1 MSGYY
6 VRRQGDDS
14 DYLEHSLF
22 GNVRSQ
28 AHKYLAKLPTPG
40 GGFRYIY
47 NQAELLAARAGK
59 AVSNVKRAADNAIGF
74 GARKRWQ
81 NIHNRAEAYQR
92 KHGGNQPRRSTQMQ
106 ETKAHQRYN
115 KTLLGRA
122 ERALNSA
129 RNAVGS
135 AGNAARNAIGNAV
148 GEARRRGEGVVGSI
162 KKGAYA
168 VGGQVAKATGLEARG
183 RMNRLGAQRQ
193 RILKGNGSRGLNA
206 VNQAYNSAKSS
217 YNKSIL
223 GRAENAFNSA
233 RGAVSGAVSG
243 ARNAASNAVGKVR
256 AKGQSAIDAAVGAGR
271 GAAATLSRA
280 SGLAAQQ
287 RADRLRKAS
296 NRHPGNTDLKR
307 AANRAEIDTYHTPL
321 GRLKSAVDDVR
332 SAANDAV
339 GKARSKG
346 QQAIKNAHSA
356 AREGSRIA
364 GINRGERRRT
374 KQNLDRATAERDR
387 LERGIEAARVKNGEF
402 YDPNDKLEIA
412 RDRARRRAQAKVNSA
427 TTAYNNAHSKGKRR
441 RT

>member
-6 VRRQGDDS
+6 IRRQGDDS

-81 NIHNRAEAYQR
+81 NIHNRGEAYQR

-193 RILKGNGSRGLNA
+193 RMLKGSGKGLHG
-206 VNQAYNSAKSS
+206 VNKAYNAAKSS
-217 YNKSIL
+217 YDKSIL

-233 RGAVSGAVSG
+233 R
-243 ARNAASNAVGKVR
+243 NAVG
-256 AKGQSAIDAAVGAGR
+256 
-271 GAAATLSRA
+271 GAA
-280 SGLAAQQ
+280 GNAANTV
-287 RADRLRKAS
+287 RKTAGNAANAARKAA
-296 NRHPGNTDLKR
+296 GN
-307 AANRAEIDTYHTPL
+307 AANRAAEASGL
-321 GRLKSAVDDVR
+321 
-332 SAANDAV
+332 N
-339 GKARSKG
+339 ARN
-346 QQAIKNAHSA
+346 AYKNAYSDYRDSVDQSKKGGYKYTGAMNRRWGKVENKRNAYHKTPIGRVERVYDA
-356 AREGSRIA
+356 ASERI
-364 GINRGERRRT
+364 GEALPELPW
-374 KQNLDRATAERDR
+374 KKKKKKA
-387 LERGIEAARVKNGEF
+387 
-402 YDPNDKLEIA
+402 
-412 RDRARRRAQAKVNSA
+412 
-427 TTAYNNAHSKGKRR
+427 
-441 RT
+441 

>member
-14 DYLEHSLF
+14 DYLEHAFIAGAGS
-22 GNVRSQ
+22 GGRSSGH
-28 AHKYLAKLPTPG
+28 HKYLAKLPTPG

-47 NQAELLAARAGK
+47 DQASLLAARAGH
-59 AVSNVKRAADNAIGF
+59 AVSKVI
-74 GARKRWQ
+74 
-81 NIHNRAEAYQR
+81 
-92 KHGGNQPRRSTQMQ
+92 
-106 ETKAHQRYN
+106 
-115 KTLLGRA
+115 
-122 ERALNSA
+122 
-129 RNAVGS
+129 
-135 AGNAARNAIGNAV
+135 
-148 GEARRRGEGVVGSI
+148 
-162 KKGAYA
+162 
-168 VGGQVAKATGLEARG
+168 GLEARG

-223 GRAENAFNSA
+223 GRAENAANAARKAIGNAVGEARKRGEGVVGSIKKGAYAVGGQVAKATGLEARGRMNRLGAQRQRMLKGSGKGLHGVNKAYNAAKSSYNKSILGRAENTFNSA

-243 ARNAASNAVGKVR
+243 ARNAASNAVGKAR

-271 GAAATLSRA
+271 GAANNVRKTATET
-280 SGLAAQQ
+280 
-287 RADRLRKAS
+287 LRS
-296 NRHPGNTDLKR
+296 TGM
-307 AANRAEIDTYHTPL
+307 
-321 GRLKSAVDDVR
+321 
-332 SAANDAV
+332 
-339 GKARSKG
+339 
-346 QQAIKNAHSA
+346 
-356 AREGSRIA
+356 
-364 GINRGERRRT
+364 NRGERRRT
-374 KQNLDRATAERDR
+374 KQNLDRTTAERDR

>member
-14 DYLEHSLF
+14 DYLEHSLW
-22 GNVRSQ
+22 GNVRSG

-59 AVSNVKRAADNAIGF
+59 AVSNVKRAADNAIGLT
-74 GARKRWQ
+74 ARKQ
-81 NIHNRAEAYQR
+81 FKSIHNRAERFSAKNQGASPRSSLQKQSQVAY
-92 KHGGNQPRRSTQMQ
+92 N
-106 ETKAHQRYN
+106 RYKN
-115 KTLLGRA
+115 TLLGRA
-122 ERALNSA
+122 E
-129 RNAVGS
+129 NA
-135 AGNAARNAIGNAV
+135 ANAARNAIGKAV
-148 GEARRRGEGVVGSI
+148 GNARKTGEGVIGSI

-193 RILKGNGSRGLNA
+193 RMLKGSGKGLHG
-206 VNQAYNSAKSS
+206 VNKAYNAAKSS

-223 GRAENAFNSA
+223 GRAENAFNAA
-233 RGAVSGAVSG
+233 RGAVSGAVGG
-243 ARNAASNAVGKVR
+243 ARNAASNAVDKAR

>member
-14 DYLEHSLF
+14 DYLEHAFIAGAGS
-22 GNVRSQ
+22 GGRSSGH
-28 AHKYLAKLPTPG
+28 HKYLAKLPTPG

-47 NQAELLAARAGK
+47 DQASLLAARAGK
-59 AVSNVKRAADNAIGF
+59 AVSNVRRAADNAIGF

-81 NIHNRAEAYQR
+81 NIHNRGEAYQR

-148 GEARRRGEGVVGSI
+148 GEARKRGEGVVGSI

-193 RILKGNGSRGLNA
+193 RMLKGSGKGLHG
-206 VNQAYNSAKSS
+206 VNKAYNAAKSS

-243 ARNAASNAVGKVR
+243 ARNAASNAVGKAR

-271 GAAATLSRA
+271 GAANNVRKTATET
-280 SGLAAQQ
+280 
-287 RADRLRKAS
+287 LRS
-296 NRHPGNTDLKR
+296 TGM
-307 AANRAEIDTYHTPL
+307 
-321 GRLKSAVDDVR
+321 
-332 SAANDAV
+332 
-339 GKARSKG
+339 
-346 QQAIKNAHSA
+346 
-356 AREGSRIA
+356 
-364 GINRGERRRT
+364 NRGERRRT
-374 KQNLDRATAERDR
+374 KQNLDRTTAERDR

>member
-14 DYLEHSLF
+14 DYLEHSLW
-22 GNVRSQ
+22 GNVRSG

-59 AVSNVKRAADNAIGF
+59 AVSNVKRAADNAIGLT
-74 GARKRWQ
+74 ARKQ
-81 NIHNRAEAYQR
+81 FKSIHNRAERFSAKNQGASPRSSLQKQSQVAY
-92 KHGGNQPRRSTQMQ
+92 N
-106 ETKAHQRYN
+106 RYK

-122 ERALNSA
+122 E
-129 RNAVGS
+129 NA
-135 AGNAARNAIGNAV
+135 ANAARNAIGNAV

-168 VGGQVAKATGLEARG
+168 VGRAADNAIGLTARKQFKSIHNRGERFSAKNQGASPRSSLQKQGQVAY
-183 RMNRLGAQRQ
+183 NRYKNTL
-193 RILKGNGSRGLNA
+193 
-206 VNQAYNSAKSS
+206 
-217 YNKSIL
+217 L
-223 GRAENAFNSA
+223 GRAENAFNAA
-233 RGAVSGAVSG
+233 RGAVSGAVGG
-243 ARNAASNAVGKVR
+243 ARNAASNAVDKAR

-271 GAAATLSRA
+271 GAANNVRKTATET
-280 SGLAAQQ
+280 
-287 RADRLRKAS
+287 LRS
-296 NRHPGNTDLKR
+296 TGM
-307 AANRAEIDTYHTPL
+307 
-321 GRLKSAVDDVR
+321 
-332 SAANDAV
+332 
-339 GKARSKG
+339 
-346 QQAIKNAHSA
+346 
-356 AREGSRIA
+356 
-364 GINRGERRRT
+364 NRGERRRT

-402 YDPNDKLEIA
+402 YDPFDKLEIA